1 MIRCNRITCH
11 FHTQRI
17 VTVQLNQAVKCL
29 YIFPSHKR
37 CKKGLQPAI
46 LIDIPEV
53 SVSLGKEFRQHGE
66 IIVIAFEI
74 SMFSGVY
81 MKNLAVSEWN
91 RIASA
96 QQIIHIRV
104 CTVGVKIFISRVRLY
119 IFGQLLHQLL
129 TLFFFLCK
137 IGPI

>member
-1 MIRCNRITCH
+1 
-11 FHTQRI
+11 
-17 VTVQLNQAVKCL
+17 
-29 YIFPSHKR
+29 
-37 CKKGLQPAI
+37 
-46 LIDIPEV
+46 
-53 SVSLGKEFRQHGE
+53 
-66 IIVIAFEI
+66 
-74 SMFSGVY
+74 

-129 TLFFFLCK
+129 TLFFFFCK
-137 IGPI
+137 ISPV